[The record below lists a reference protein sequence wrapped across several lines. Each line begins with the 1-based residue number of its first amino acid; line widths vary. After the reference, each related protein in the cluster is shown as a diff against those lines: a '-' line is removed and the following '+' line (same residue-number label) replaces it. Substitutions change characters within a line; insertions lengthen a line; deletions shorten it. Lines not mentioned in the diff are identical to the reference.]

1 MVDSLMTE
9 KPSEVKENTEKTAAE
24 KVHHVISPLKEME
37 HYSRTNIEKL
47 SEHWLMLEDDLKNK
61 ALAAKMSDLLAVQNS
76 FQDQVL
82 ALIGDLETEFEN
94 LEQKS
99 AK

>member
-1 MVDSLMTE
+1 MLNYLMSE
-9 KPSEVKENTEKTAAE
+9 KANTDKENAELTDAE

-37 HYSRTNIEKL
+37 HYSRNNIEKL

-61 ALAAKMSDLLAVQNS
+61 ELAAKMSDLLVCQNS

-82 ALIGDLETEFEN
+82 ALIGDLETEFES

-99 AK
+99 AS